1 MKYNK
6 KTWKQID
13 SLVNQHAKNL
23 REPKADYFRR
33 RYMEAIEDNLKDI
46 ASYYEQRLIDM
57 NEPTYISDDGEMK
70 VKAKKLGKITQHNI
84 QFNEDDNKMRIY
96 SF

>member
-33 RYMEAIEDNLKDI
+33 RYMEAIEDNLK
-46 ASYYEQRLIDM
+46 E
-57 NEPTYISDDGEMK
+57 
-70 VKAKKLGKITQHNI
+70 
-84 QFNEDDNKMRIY
+84 
-96 SF
+96 